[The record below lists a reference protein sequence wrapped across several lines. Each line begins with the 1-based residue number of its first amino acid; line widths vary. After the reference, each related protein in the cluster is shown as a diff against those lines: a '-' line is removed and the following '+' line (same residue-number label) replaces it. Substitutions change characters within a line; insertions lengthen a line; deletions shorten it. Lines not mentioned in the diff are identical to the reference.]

1 MTTYEYCTD
10 TSTLND
16 HISKLK
22 QILPT
27 AIIDFPPYD
36 IDDTDDT
43 FIHVTTDNAQKLF
56 ESFDFAAPD
65 FDAFIKYF
73 TYNPD
78 NCAHLI

>member
-1 MTTYEYCTD
+1 MTTYEYSTD

-27 AIIDFPPYD
+27 AIIDIPPYD
-36 IDDTDDT
+36 TDNTYGT
-43 FIHVTTDNAQKLF
+43 FIHVTTDNAQTLF
-56 ESFDFAAPD
+56 ESFDFGAPD

-78 NCAHLI
+78 NCAHLL